1 MCRSAI
7 YLALLII
14 FIVAVVLVVH
24 NDKTFMNYIEKIKNE
39 SAIQDCC
46 IKGSYDTEINTCVGT
61 NGEKYEFAFPCK
73 ELLSIHDLDLE
84 EDDPED
90 VIK

>member
-46 IKGSYDTEINTCVGT
+46 KKGSYDTEINTCVGT
-61 NGEKYEFAFPCK
+61 NDEKYDFAFPCK
-73 ELLSIHDLDLE
+73 ELLSIDDWELE